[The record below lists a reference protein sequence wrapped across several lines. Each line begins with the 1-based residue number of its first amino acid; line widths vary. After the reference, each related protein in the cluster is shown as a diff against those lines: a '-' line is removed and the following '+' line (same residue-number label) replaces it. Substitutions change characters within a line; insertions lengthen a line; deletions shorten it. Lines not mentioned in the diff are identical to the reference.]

1 MSYGYAPGETFSS
14 SYLMES
20 HYDRAETYTSATGL
34 EAVIRTKNGILWAD
48 TATPEFLLSL
58 YGGYLTVEEAEAILD
73 HISVELAPED

>member
-1 MSYGYAPGETFSS
+1 M
-14 SYLMES
+14 
-20 HYDRAETYTSATGL
+20 
-34 EAVIRTKNGILWAD
+34 IRTKNGILWAD